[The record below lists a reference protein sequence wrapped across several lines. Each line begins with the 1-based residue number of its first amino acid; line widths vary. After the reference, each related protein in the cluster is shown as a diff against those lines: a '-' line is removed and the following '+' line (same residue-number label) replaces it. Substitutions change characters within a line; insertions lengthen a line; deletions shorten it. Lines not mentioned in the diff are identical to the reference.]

1 MKPNAS
7 KSNSSDSLHPPVT
20 VVARRDGTVVDQ
32 NLRAKQVLG
41 SGDGKR
47 CWEVFRA
54 LPKAEDLPCTPG
66 CVGEL
71 LDASLDQVKHTVVSS
86 EGKKFDLTCVPID
99 ETAVCILSPRATLK
113 AHEWEKPTPREIE
126 VLRLL
131 ADGKTTTQIATVLD
145 LSNATVRTHV
155 ENLLQKFRVHTR
167 TGLVALGFRLG
178 YLD

>member
-1 MKPNAS
+1 MKQ
-7 KSNSSDSLHPPVT
+7 NSTDSSSHDSAQPTVM
-20 VVARRDGTVVDQ
+20 VVARRDGTVIDQ
-32 NLRAKQVLG
+32 NFAAEQTLG
-41 SGDGKR
+41 LGRGKR
-47 CWEVFRA
+47 CWEVFGE
-54 LPKAEDLPCTPG
+54 LPKAEGLPCTPG

-71 LDASLDQVKHTVVSS
+71 LDTSLDEAKHTLVASA
-86 EGKKFDLTCVPID
+86 GQKFDLTCVPIA
-99 ETAVCILSPRATLK
+99 ETAVCILSPRASMK

-131 ADGKTTTQIATVLD
+131 ADGQNTSQIAEALD

>member
-1 MKPNAS
+1 MKQNPSKPNLT
-7 KSNSSDSLHPPVT
+7 DSIHPPVT
-20 VVARRDGTVVDQ
+20 VISRRDGTVVDQ
-32 NLRAKQVLG
+32 NLRAEQVLG
-41 SGDGKR
+41 SGEGKR
-47 CWEVFRA
+47 CWEVFGA
-54 LPKAEDLPCTPG
+54 LSKAQDLPCTPG

-71 LDASLDQVKHTVVSS
+71 LDASLDQVKHTIVSS
-86 EGKKFDLTCVPID
+86 GGQKFDLTCVPID

-113 AHEWEKPTPREIE
+113 AREWEKPTPREIE

-131 ADGKTTTQIATVLD
+131 ADGNNTTQIADALK

-178 YLD
+178 YLN